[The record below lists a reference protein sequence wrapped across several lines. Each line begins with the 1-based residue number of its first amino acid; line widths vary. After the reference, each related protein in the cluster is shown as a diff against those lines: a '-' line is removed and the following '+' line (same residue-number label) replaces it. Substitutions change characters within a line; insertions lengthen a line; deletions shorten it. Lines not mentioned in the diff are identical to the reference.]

1 VRELLI
7 AAVVLMGLWLLAAAV
22 LLVIGRKTIAR
33 EFVTF
38 LPNLI
43 RLFRGLLG
51 DERVPRSSKVLL
63 LLGAFWLAS
72 PIDLVP
78 EILPGVGALDDAVIA
93 GLVLRHVVKRAGPD
107 IVMDHWRGD
116 PKTIGLMLRAARL
129 SSTHHPPRVVRENEE
144 LLDRRRFGSAP

>member
-1 VRELLI
+1 VRALLI
-7 AAVVLMGLWLLAAAV
+7 AGGVLVGLWLLAAVV

-33 EFVTF
+33 ELATF

-72 PIDLVP
+72 PIDLIP
-78 EILPGVGALDDAVIA
+78 EFLPGVGALDDAIVA
-93 GLVLRHVVKRAGPD
+93 GLVLRYVVKRAGPD
-107 IVMDHWRGD
+107 VVKDHWLGD
-116 PKTIGLMLRAARL
+116 PKTIGLMLRAARV
-129 SSTHHPPRVVRENEE
+129 S
-144 LLDRRRFGSAP
+144 